1 MKPTIKQL
9 EALYWAG
16 KLGSFQAAAAHLHTS
31 QSAIAKRIAELR
43 EIFQVRLIDPAYR
56 HAKLTDHGQ
65 RLLAAAEEVLHAN
78 ERLMERMGYPFGFT
92 GVLRLGVSELVAVTW
107 LPRLIQEV
115 KLQHPQAVIEL
126 EVGAGGSILDLLKA
140 GKIDLALVPG
150 HTWGEQFESEELAEV
165 EFQWMAS
172 PQLGCP
178 NRILTNA
185 EFSSY
190 PMLVHSRHG
199 IGTQL
204 FAQWLRRNGISNHR
218 VFTANSMTVMV
229 QLTVGGLGLSSL
241 PTEYVRQFIEDG
253 KLVRVRTS
261 ARLPRVKY
269 FAVYRNRAEY
279 PFLET
284 LIPLAKSLCDFS
296 LTGATF
302 S

>member
-1 MKPTIKQL
+1 LCFLDAAWANDIVRSHQHKGSYSLQNSGKKFMKPTIKQL

-126 EVGAGGSILDLLKA
+126 EVGAGGPSWICSRPERSTSRSCRDT
-140 GKIDLALVPG
+140 PG
-150 HTWGEQFESEELAEV
+150 ANNSNPRNWPR
-165 EFQWMAS
+165 W
-172 PQLGCP
+172 
-178 NRILTNA
+178 N
-185 EFSSY
+185 SS
-190 PMLVHSRHG
+190 G
-199 IGTQL
+199 
-204 FAQWLRRNGISNHR
+204 W
-218 VFTANSMTVMV
+218 
-229 QLTVGGLGLSSL
+229 
-241 PTEYVRQFIEDG
+241 
-253 KLVRVRTS
+253 RVRGWAAPIAS
-261 ARLPRVKY
+261 
-269 FAVYRNRAEY
+269 
-279 PFLET
+279 
-284 LIPLAKSLCDFS
+284 
-296 LTGATF
+296 
-302 S
+302 